1 MFIQFPTGEHLGG
14 FQVLTIMKQLLG
26 TFLDESLGHMYSFL
40 LGMTLLGRKGGTYLT
55 LLETTQ

>member
-14 FQVLTIMKQLLG
+14 FQFLTIMKQLLG
-26 TFLDESLGHMYSFL
+26 TFLDESLGHTYSFL

-55 LLETTQ
+55 SLETTQ